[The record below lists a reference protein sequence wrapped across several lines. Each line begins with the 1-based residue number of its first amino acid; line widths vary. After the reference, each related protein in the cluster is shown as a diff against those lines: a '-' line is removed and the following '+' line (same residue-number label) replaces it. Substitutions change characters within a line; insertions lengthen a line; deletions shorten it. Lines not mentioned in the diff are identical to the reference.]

1 MKVVISQPMFF
12 PWVGMFEQIRQSD
25 IYVFY
30 GDVQFSKGSFT
41 NRVQIKTAQS
51 IQWLT
56 VPLENVSLGQA
67 IDDVNVNSSINWRK
81 QHLDVLKQA
90 YAKAPYCDEMLQLVE
105 SVYNQ
110 NITSI
115 GILSRLT
122 IKVCCEYF
130 GLNIGR
136 RFIDVQTL
144 GIKGASSQRVLDVV
158 KALNG
163 DQYITGLGA
172 RNYLDHQSFEDAGIR
187 VEYMQYEKN
196 AYPQMHGEFT
206 PYISILDLIANVG
219 KEGVKYIQS
228 GTTYWKEYL
237 NHG

>member
-187 VEYMQYEKN
+187 
-196 AYPQMHGEFT
+196 
-206 PYISILDLIANVG
+206 
-219 KEGVKYIQS
+219 
-228 GTTYWKEYL
+228 
-237 NHG
+237 